1 MGKPRVSHSDD
12 YEQQMEKMF
21 AAVGDLYAR
30 YWNDFFHFAIFRG
43 DESWE
48 TAFAETHAKYLR
60 ALRIAESKNI
70 LELSCGRG
78 AFSNLMAQSTSGTV
92 LGVDISQAQL
102 AHAKRFRRP
111 NLEFRRHDVM
121 KIDGLDD
128 TFDAIAYIDA
138 ACYLPRKS
146 EAVRKISKILKPG
159 GRLLLVDWC
168 KAEGVNPVQD
178 ELVLHP
184 FMKYWAISNLETAG
198 NYEKYFRENDL
209 KIVETEDLNAKT
221 RKNWDFG
228 YEKALE
234 AVRELSPKDL
244 PRLLYTR
251 IKLGGEGIK
260 LIKDQFPAA
269 LYIKAAFD
277 LGLLRYTYFVLEK
290 DPAISGALQ
299 DHGSVDA
306 AEAR

>member
-1 MGKPRVSHSDD
+1 MGNPRFKHSRDR
-12 YEQQMEKMF
+12 YEQQMEEMF

-30 YWNDFFHFAIFRG
+30 YWNDFFHFAIFQE

-48 TAFAETHAKYLR
+48 KAFTETHAKYLR
-60 ALRIAESKNI
+60 ALRIAEAKDI

-78 AFSNLMAQSTSGTV
+78 AFSNLMAENTLGRV
-92 LGVDISQAQL
+92 LGVDISRAQL

-121 KIDGLDD
+121 KIDEMDE

-168 KAEGVNPVQD
+168 KAEGLNPVQA
-178 ELVLHP
+178 ELVLFP
-184 FMKYWAISNLETAG
+184 FMKYWAISSLETAR
-198 NYEKYFRENDL
+198 NYEKYFRENGFE
-209 KIVETEDLNAKT
+209 IIEAEDLNAKT

-244 PRLLYTR
+244 PRFLYTR
-251 IKLGGEGIK
+251 IKLGEEGIK

-277 LGLLRYTYFVLEK
+277 LGFLRYTYFLLEK
-290 DPAISGALQ
+290 GSGK
-299 DHGSVDA
+299 S
-306 AEAR
+306 RSSSP